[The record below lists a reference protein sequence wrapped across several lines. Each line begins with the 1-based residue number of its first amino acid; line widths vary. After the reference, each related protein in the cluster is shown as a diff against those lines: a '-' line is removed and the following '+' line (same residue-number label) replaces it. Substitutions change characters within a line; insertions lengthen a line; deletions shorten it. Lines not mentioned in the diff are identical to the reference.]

1 MYSSCRR
8 VVLYGFVCALLAIS
22 VDQAVASEHAFP
34 FDRELMLD
42 AAPMR
47 GSKRI
52 PILEIA
58 ESGAASIQLWC
69 ANAHGQARVGPDS
82 ISIVPGEI
90 QSAPCAP
97 ERQLRDDSLLAA
109 LAQVTNWR
117 RRGDVVEFLG
127 ATTLR
132 FRLMSN

>member
-1 MYSSCRR
+1 MYRPR
-8 VVLYGFVCALLAIS
+8 WRLRGFICALVAIS
-22 VDQAVASEHAFP
+22 VAPAVASEHAFP

-58 ESGAASIQLWC
+58 EGGAASIQLWC
-69 ANAHGQARVGPDS
+69 ANMRGQANVGPDS
-82 ISIVPGEI
+82 ISIVAGEV

-97 ERQLRDDSLLAA
+97 ERQLGDDNLLAA
-109 LAQVTNWR
+109 LAQVTSWR
-117 RRGDVVEFLG
+117 RSGDVIELFG

-132 FRLMSN
+132 FRLMTN